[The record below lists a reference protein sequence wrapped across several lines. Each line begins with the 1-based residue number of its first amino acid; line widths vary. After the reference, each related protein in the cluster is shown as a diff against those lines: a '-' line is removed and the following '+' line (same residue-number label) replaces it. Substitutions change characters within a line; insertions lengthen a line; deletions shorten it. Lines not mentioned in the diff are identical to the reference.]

1 MSSTSFLPF
10 LYQTRTI
17 LKSPRV
23 PVAFLR
29 SLHATSRYCKGNYIP
44 FVYELGEEDVPL
56 KSVKRGTI
64 TPSERQIF
72 ERIFADIQA
81 RALKPSMEDGAPPSP
96 SVSASRSAMLIMQQ
110 AAQDAGQA
118 RPDTVTAP
126 ALLAG
131 AAKDRNKA
139 LLRFPPQLRDAASK
153 ALDAIVPPARG
164 EDREH
169 AASAAVDDGWKAPPH
184 TFMRKFE
191 LDAKRFPERMRV
203 EGLITSAKTDHDL
216 WDVLEK
222 EVFTMPAK
230 LGLGRK
236 TNEEE
241 RTAKKTVKGRKK
253 QEQLEAAASPEDVSR
268 SMDAELEAESE
279 AIASDTSSE
288 ATSETTPANTPD
300 NTPELSPETA
310 GEGGESDGA
319 ESPVLPEKMSLYIH
333 GPLYPAYLLLALR
346 QLDTAF
352 HASSPLALNVLPRVK
367 EIGLESY
374 VLGVSTP
381 FYNELLEI
389 YWSRYGDLPGML
401 DLLEE
406 MRHCGL
412 YFDSQT
418 SSILGRAQAAV
429 RNLAE
434 GRRYGS
440 SFGAAIMTMPQYER
454 SVRDRIRHWHQA
466 VDISIQQRGYDIG
479 Y

>member
-17 LKSPRV
+17 LKSSRV

-29 SLHATSRYCKGNYIP
+29 SLHTTSRYCKGNDIP

-81 RALKPSMEDGAPPSP
+81 RALKPSVEEGAAPSP

-153 ALDAIVPPARG
+153 ALNAIIPSARG

-169 AASAAVDDGWKAPPH
+169 AASADVDDGWKAPPH

-203 EGLITSAKTDHDL
+203 EGLITSAKTDHEL

-236 TNEEE
+236 TDME
-241 RTAKKTVKGRKK
+241 RIATKPARGRKRK
-253 QEQLEAAASPEDVSR
+253 ERLEAVVSSEGESR
-268 SMDAELEAESE
+268 SVAAELKAGPKGITSE
-279 AIASDTSSE
+279 TASE
-288 ATSETTPANTPD
+288 ATLATTPD
-300 NTPELSPETA
+300 NTSESTNA
-310 GEGGESDGA
+310 IASVVGESKDTQG
-319 ESPVLPEKMSLYIH
+319 PVPPEEISLYIH

-352 HASSPLALNVLPRVK
+352 HSSSPLALSVLPRVK
-367 EIGLESY
+367 ELGLESY

-381 FYNELLEI
+381 FYNELLQI
-389 YWSRYGDLPGML
+389 YWSRYGDLSGML

-412 YFDSQT
+412 YFDGQT

-454 SVRDRIRHWHQA
+454 SVRDRIRHWHQT
-466 VDISIQQRGYDIG
+466 VDMSIQQRGYDIG

>member
-23 PVAFLR
+23 PVSFLR
-29 SLHATSRYCKGNYIP
+29 SLHATSRYCKENYIP

-81 RALKPSMEDGAPPSP
+81 RALKPSVEEGAPPSP

-118 RPDTVTAP
+118 RPDTVAAP

-153 ALDAIVPPARG
+153 ALDAIVPSAGG
-164 EDREH
+164 EDRER
-169 AASAAVDDGWKAPPH
+169 AASADIDDGWKAPPH

-203 EGLITSAKTDHDL
+203 EGLITSAETDHEL

-241 RTAKKTVKGRKK
+241 STTKKTARGRKK
-253 QEQLEAAASPEDVSR
+253 QEKLEAAAFPGDGSR
-268 SMDAELEAESE
+268 SMEEEFEAESE
-279 AIASDTSSE
+279 AVASDISSE
-288 ATSETTPANTPD
+288 ATPETNPETTPGP
-300 NTPELSPETA
+300 SPESA
-310 GEGGESDGA
+310 GGVGESDEA
-319 ESPVLPEKMSLYIH
+319 ESPVSLEKMSLYIH

-352 HASSPLALNVLPRVK
+352 QASSPLALNVLPRVK

-381 FYNELLEI
+381 FYNDLLEI

-412 YFDSQT
+412 YFDGQT

>member
-29 SLHATSRYCKGNYIP
+29 SLHATSRYCKGNDIP
-44 FVYELGEEDVPL
+44 FVYEIGDEDVPL

-81 RALKPSMEDGAPPSP
+81 RALKPSVEEGGPPSP

-153 ALDAIVPPARG
+153 ALDAIVPSASG
-164 EDREH
+164 EDRER
-169 AASAAVDDGWKAPPH
+169 AASADVDDGWKAPPH

-203 EGLITSAKTDHDL
+203 EGLITSAKTDHEL

-230 LGLGRK
+230 LGLGGK
-236 TNEEE
+236 ADEEE
-241 RTAKKTVKGRKK
+241 RTATKPARGRKK
-253 QEQLEAAASPEDVSR
+253 KERLEAAASSESESR
-268 SMDAELEAESE
+268 SVDADLEAEPE
-279 AIASDTSSE
+279 GVTSDTASE
-288 ATSETTPANTPD
+288 ATLETTPR
-300 NTPELSPETA
+300 NTPEPSRMTA
-310 GEGGESDGA
+310 GEVGESDAA
-319 ESPVLPEKMSLYIH
+319 ESPVPPEKMSLYIH

-367 EIGLESY
+367 ELGLESY

-389 YWSRYGDLPGML
+389 YWSRYGDLSGML

-412 YFDSQT
+412 YFDHQT
-418 SSILGRAQAAV
+418 SSVLGRAQAAV

-440 SFGAAIMTMPQYER
+440 SFGAAIMTMPQYEK

>member
-1 MSSTSFLPF
+1 MPSTSFLPF

-29 SLHATSRYCKGNYIP
+29 SLHATSRYCKGNDIP

-81 RALKPSMEDGAPPSP
+81 RALKPSVEEGAPPSS

-139 LLRFPPQLRDAASK
+139 LLRFPPQLRDAASR
-153 ALDAIVPPARG
+153 ALDAIVPSARG
-164 EDREH
+164 EDHER
-169 AASAAVDDGWKAPPH
+169 AASADVDDGWKAPPH

-203 EGLITSAKTDHDL
+203 EGLITSAKTDHEL

-236 TNEEE
+236 ADEEE
-241 RTAKKTVKGRKK
+241 RTATKPARERKK
-253 QEQLEAAASPEDVSR
+253 ERLEAAASSEDESR
-268 SMDAELEAESE
+268 SVDAELEAEPE
-279 AIASDTSSE
+279 GVTSDTASATTVETTPETTPGTTSE
-288 ATSETTPANTPD
+288 ATR
-300 NTPELSPETA
+300 ETA
-310 GEGGESDGA
+310 SMVGESEDA
-319 ESPVLPEKMSLYIH
+319 EGPVPPEKMSLYIH

-346 QLDTAF
+346 QLNTAF
-352 HASSPLALNVLPRVK
+352 HTSSPLALNVLPRVK
-367 EIGLESY
+367 ELGLESY

-381 FYNELLEI
+381 FYNELLDI
-389 YWSRYGDLPGML
+389 YWSRYGDLSGML
-401 DLLEE
+401 DLVEE

-412 YFDSQT
+412 YFDGQT

-440 SFGAAIMTMPQYER
+440 SFGAAIMTMPQYEK